1 MEYSQQG
8 IFFPINTKKENILK
22 AIQNLSY
29 FTYYMRD
36 FSKSLVKYPFFLK
49 GNPKE
54 DEGATYFQ
62 IYDEYVKIYIR
73 IKTLI
78 ETDYFIKIVYQAYKS
93 IPTSFEFEYII
104 NIFFTG
110 IDNCIL
116 FSNFRYSKKI
126 SLPRISFYEERERR
140 KKIFLKILRKIAE
153 NDLDKIHISEILIN
167 APFKLVNDIFLNM
180 KVINKY
186 VNFFGDIINY
196 EGNIIKEKMNI
207 DIYRKNNNK
216 KEFCYKLFIEKIER
230 FDKETVFIFQ
240 KENDIKENITLIIY
254 GDKGNS
260 MFYFFNKFNTRI
272 SQNYLNNL
280 NERKEC
286 MLFKLKRI
294 IENYY
299 KSQTKM

>member
-104 NIFFTG
+104 NIFLLELTIVFFFL
-110 IDNCIL
+110 IL
-116 FSNFRYSKKI
+116 DILKK
-126 SLPRISFYEERERR
+126 
-140 KKIFLKILRKIAE
+140 FL
-153 NDLDKIHISEILIN
+153 
-167 APFKLVNDIFLNM
+167 FLEFHFM
-180 KVINKY
+180 K
-186 VNFFGDIINY
+186 
-196 EGNIIKEKMNI
+196 KEKEE
-207 DIYRKNNNK
+207 K
-216 KEFCYKLFIEKIER
+216 K
-230 FDKETVFIFQ
+230 
-240 KENDIKENITLIIY
+240 
-254 GDKGNS
+254 
-260 MFYFFNKFNTRI
+260 FF
-272 SQNYLNNL
+272 
-280 NERKEC
+280 
-286 MLFKLKRI
+286 
-294 IENYY
+294 
-299 KSQTKM
+299 

>member
-1 MEYSQQG
+1 MEYSEQG
-8 IFFPINTKKENILK
+8 IVIPINTKKENLLK
-22 AIQNLSY
+22 AIKNLSY

-62 IYDEYVKIYIR
+62 IYDEYVKVYIR

-140 KKIFLKILRKIAE
+140 KK
-153 NDLDKIHISEILIN
+153 
-167 APFKLVNDIFLNM
+167 
-180 KVINKY
+180 
-186 VNFFGDIINY
+186 NFF
-196 EGNIIKEKMNI
+196 
-207 DIYRKNNNK
+207 KNS
-216 KEFCYKLFIEKIER
+216 
-230 FDKETVFIFQ
+230 
-240 KENDIKENITLIIY
+240 KENSRE
-254 GDKGNS
+254 
-260 MFYFFNKFNTRI
+260 
-272 SQNYLNNL
+272 
-280 NERKEC
+280 
-286 MLFKLKRI
+286 
-294 IENYY
+294 
-299 KSQTKM
+299 